1 MKIQCVTIQMKATK
15 QYFAVSWCSGNVRYA
30 IWSMLIFPTEN
41 KDPDAAEVLISC
53 QTATGCRV
61 LGKWKWKKTKT
72 KVNFV
77 EITDQDMPLCK
88 LIAET
93 NFVSQVAKS
102 EKLDLKRAVFSF
114 FYFSFFKVSWTNYTK
129 VLLCNLSVVGY
140 PMCVVLSSLYI
151 IYKIYF

>member
-41 KDPDAAEVLISC
+41 KDPDAVEVLISC

-77 EITDQDMPLCK
+77 KITDLDMPLRK
-88 LIAET
+88 LIVET
-93 NFVSQVAKS
+93 
-102 EKLDLKRAVFSF
+102 
-114 FYFSFFKVSWTNYTK
+114 
-129 VLLCNLSVVGY
+129 
-140 PMCVVLSSLYI
+140 
-151 IYKIYF
+151 